1 MVLAVL
7 LVMAAIVQALAV
19 ALVTAQVMVLETEQ
33 ALPPAMVL
41 GMAQELAGA
50 MPVALGMP
58 MVKTMAM
65 VLEQV
70 KNMINEIET
79 SKEIGDNL
87 LAMAR
92 YVMCCCT
99 TSTENNQQLNAL
111 ADMLEEFAVNFS
123 SGRAFVYIPDEA
135 KQEARLALEE
145 LK

>member
-1 MVLAVL
+1 M
-7 LVMAAIVQALAV
+7 ALAM
-19 ALVTAQVMVLETEQ
+19 VTA
-33 ALPPAMVL
+33 
-41 GMAQELAGA
+41 
-50 MPVALGMP
+50 
-58 MVKTMAM
+58 
-65 VLEQV
+65 LEQV
-70 KNMINEIET
+70 KNMLNEIET

-99 TSTENNQQLNAL
+99 TSTDNNQQLNAL
-111 ADMLEEFAVNFS
+111 ADMLEGFAASFS